1 MSPMALRS
9 LNLPGVGT
17 KYEFETDKGDT
28 VAIFFTKT
36 GTIQMYTLQKGCHTP
51 SAAAMTPVEARRLG
65 NILTGAIIEADQ
77 ESVEIAFSALA
88 DLRITIHSYI
98 VPRAIAGKTIE
109 DLRIRAKTGTTVIAV
124 SRNDKNIINP
134 PPSFVFETGDA
145 GTGHRGNRP
154 AQIVRTRN
162 HGGLMEGIIIALFV
176 CLVLALVSKYLTIP
190 AIPFYIIAGVV
201 LGQAGLGIV
210 ASDQIS
216 SFFSEMG
223 LIFLLFFVGLGLKID
238 KISENQSEVLT
249 SGIIDL
255 NVNLLIGFVAAYLL
269 GFSLVEAL
277 IVAAAFYSSS
287 TAMTVTSLIENRKLM
302 MKESGTIIWLMVFE
316 DLVLIVILAILSAG
330 NENLLLFAVEILAGL
345 GLVYALAHYGK
356 EFLVSILERDDELPV
371 LFTFVAVVATAGF
384 ALYFGVPDTLMVI
397 ALGAAFATTDP
408 DAFEQHARPFK
419 DVFMVIFFV
428 FFGITINLSGGVNIS
443 VIAIICILAI
453 ASKLIS
459 GVLTGIAL
467 YGSARSGLEIWA
479 NTIARGEFSIAL
491 AVLYGSPPVAATI
504 AVMVIVTSLVGS
516 FAAKYSG
523 SLSRGFAGRGRR
535 HGPPHRVH
543 ASH

>member
-1 MSPMALRS
+1 
-9 LNLPGVGT
+9 
-17 KYEFETDKGDT
+17 
-28 VAIFFTKT
+28 
-36 GTIQMYTLQKGCHTP
+36 
-51 SAAAMTPVEARRLG
+51 
-65 NILTGAIIEADQ
+65 
-77 ESVEIAFSALA
+77 
-88 DLRITIHSYI
+88 
-98 VPRAIAGKTIE
+98 
-109 DLRIRAKTGTTVIAV
+109 
-124 SRNDKNIINP
+124 
-134 PPSFVFETGDA
+134 
-145 GTGHRGNRP
+145 
-154 AQIVRTRN
+154 
-162 HGGLMEGIIIALFV
+162 MEGIIIALFV

-216 SFFSEMG
+216 SFFSDMG
-223 LIFLLFFVGLGLKID
+223 LIFLLFFVGLGLKVD
-238 KISENQSEVLT
+238 KISDNQSEVLT

-255 NVNLLIGFVAAYLL
+255 NVNMLIGFVAAYLL

-345 GLVYALAHYGK
+345 GLIYALAHYGK

-384 ALYFGVPDTLMVI
+384 ALVVGVPDTLMVI

-428 FFGITINLSGGVNIS
+428 FFGITINLSGSVSIS
-443 VIAIICILAI
+443 VIAIICILAV

-459 GVLTGIAL
+459 GVLTGLAL

-479 NTIARGEFSIAL
+479 NTIGRGEFSIAL
-491 AVLYGSPPVAATI
+491 AALYGSPPVAVTI

-523 SLSRGFAGRGRR
+523 SLSRGFSGRSRH
-535 HGPPHRVH
+535 HGPPPHRMRVGH
-543 ASH
+543 

>member
-1 MSPMALRS
+1 
-9 LNLPGVGT
+9 
-17 KYEFETDKGDT
+17 
-28 VAIFFTKT
+28 
-36 GTIQMYTLQKGCHTP
+36 
-51 SAAAMTPVEARRLG
+51 
-65 NILTGAIIEADQ
+65 
-77 ESVEIAFSALA
+77 
-88 DLRITIHSYI
+88 
-98 VPRAIAGKTIE
+98 
-109 DLRIRAKTGTTVIAV
+109 
-124 SRNDKNIINP
+124 
-134 PPSFVFETGDA
+134 
-145 GTGHRGNRP
+145 
-154 AQIVRTRN
+154 
-162 HGGLMEGIIIALFV
+162 MEGLIIALFV

-216 SFFSEMG
+216 SFFSDMG

-255 NVNLLIGFVAAYLL
+255 NVNMFIGFVAAYLL
-269 GFSLVEAL
+269 GFSLIEAL

-302 MKESGTIIWLMVFE
+302 IRESGTIIWLMVFE

-345 GLVYALAHYGK
+345 GIMYTLAHYGK

-384 ALYFGVPDTLMVI
+384 ALFLGVPDTLMVI

-428 FFGITINLSGGVNIS
+428 FFGITINLSGSVSFG
-443 VIAIICILAI
+443 VIAIICVLAI

-459 GVLTGIAL
+459 GVLTGLAL
-467 YGSARSGLEIWA
+467 YGSARSGLEIWG
-479 NTIARGEFSIAL
+479 NTIGRGEFSIAL
-491 AVLYGSPPVAATI
+491 AALYGSPPVAATI

-523 SLSRGFAGRGRR
+523 SLSRGFTGRGRR
-535 HGPPHRVH
+535 HGPPPHRIRAGH
-543 ASH
+543 